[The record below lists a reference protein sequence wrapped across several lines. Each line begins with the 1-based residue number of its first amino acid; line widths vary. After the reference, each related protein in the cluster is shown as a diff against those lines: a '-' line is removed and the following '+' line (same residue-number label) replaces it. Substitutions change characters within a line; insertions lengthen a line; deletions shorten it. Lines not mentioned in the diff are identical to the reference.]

1 MRKKWYEKVS
11 REYDLWDE
19 LENDLGNLCEKVEGN
34 NKTENKINKE

>member
-1 MRKKWYEKVS
+1 MHETWYEKLL
-11 REYDLWDE
+11 RKCNLWDE